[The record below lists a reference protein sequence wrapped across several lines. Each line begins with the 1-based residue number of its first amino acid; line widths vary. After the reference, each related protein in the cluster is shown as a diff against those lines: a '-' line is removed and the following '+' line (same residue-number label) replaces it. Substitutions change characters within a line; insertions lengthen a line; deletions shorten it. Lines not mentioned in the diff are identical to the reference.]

1 MNRRVLVTGGNG
13 FIGSRVL
20 RKLLEIGDI
29 PIIIK
34 RNSSDLWRI
43 NTILNRVISHNI
55 DNLPLDKVYKTEKI
69 DAVINLATYYK
80 KNNNFQDIEK
90 LVDANIKFPSQILQ
104 LCKDHGT
111 PIFVTAGSYY
121 QYGTNYGSP
130 RGSNSSIARD
140 LYAATKSALTKIM
153 EYYSSK
159 YNIGTVELVLFT
171 PYGEMDHEEKLIP
184 YLIKHALQ
192 KDSVN
197 LSSGFQKLNL
207 VYIEDVAAAF
217 VKALDL
223 VGKNS
228 FTHHRIDV
236 AGVKSYSIRD
246 IVTVIEDLVQSNLP
260 VKWNSVTM
268 NETDQDD
275 ELIIDTSASKDML
288 NWQPRFDIYEGLR
301 KTIDYYKG
309 EIIGN

>member
-1 MNRRVLVTGGNG
+1 MNRRVLITGGNG

-20 RKLLEIGDI
+20 KKLLEIRDI

-55 DNLPLDKVYKTEKI
+55 DILPLDKIFETEKI
-69 DAVINLATYYK
+69 DAVINLATNYK
-80 KNNNFQDIEK
+80 KNNTFQDIEK
-90 LVDANIKFPSQILQ
+90 LVDANIKFPSQLLQ
-104 LCKDHGT
+104 LCKDHEI
-111 PIFVTAGSYY
+111 PIFVTAGSYF
-121 QYGTNYGSP
+121 QYGTNYGAP
-130 RGSNSSIARD
+130 RSSNSSIARD

-159 YNIGTVELVLFT
+159 YNIRTVELVLFT

-184 YLIKHALQ
+184 YLIKQALQ
-192 KDSVN
+192 KNLVN

-207 VYIEDVAAAF
+207 VYVEDVAAAF

-223 VGKNS
+223 VGRNS
-228 FTHHRIDV
+228 LTHHRIDV

-275 ELIIDTSASKDML
+275 ELIIDTTVSKDVL

-309 EIIGN
+309 EIIGD

>member
-1 MNRRVLVTGGNG
+1 M
-13 FIGSRVL
+13 
-20 RKLLEIGDI
+20 
-29 PIIIK
+29 
-34 RNSSDLWRI
+34 
-43 NTILNRVISHNI
+43 
-55 DNLPLDKVYKTEKI
+55 
-69 DAVINLATYYK
+69 
-80 KNNNFQDIEK
+80 
-90 LVDANIKFPSQILQ
+90 VDANIKFPSQLLQ
-104 LCKDHGT
+104 LCKDHEI
-111 PIFVTAGSYY
+111 PIFVTAGSYF
-121 QYGTNYGSP
+121 QYGTNYGAP
-130 RGSNSSIARD
+130 RSSNSSIARD

-159 YNIGTVELVLFT
+159 YNIRTVELVLFT

-184 YLIKHALQ
+184 YLIKQALQ
-192 KDSVN
+192 KNLVN

-207 VYIEDVAAAF
+207 VYVEDVAAAF

-223 VGKNS
+223 VGRNS
-228 FTHHRIDV
+228 LTHHRIDV

-275 ELIIDTSASKDML
+275 KLIIDTTVSKDVL

-309 EIIGN
+309 EIIGD